1 MFIDIN
7 ECTSN
12 SSICDTNA
20 NCTNTPGSYV
30 CTCNHGYAGNGTVC
44 VGEYLW
50 KIVCFSFSLDMG
62 LSNYQFNYSAPPT
75 TPTGLS
81 HSSIQSTSIT
91 LTWSQPTGDIVDS
104 YIITYSFTI
113 RVCGV
118 PGGSTVMVGGSSR
131 EYTLTDLEENSDY
144 TISITA
150 RNEAGDSPPTTT
162 IMATTSRAGNYY
174 IIG

>member
-1 MFIDIN
+1 MDFLQYTIFLLFLQ
-7 ECTSN
+7 T
-12 SSICDTNA
+12 
-20 NCTNTPGSYV
+20 
-30 CTCNHGYAGNGTVC
+30 
-44 VGEYLW
+44 
-50 KIVCFSFSLDMG
+50 
-62 LSNYQFNYSAPPT
+62 SAPPSS
-75 TPTGLS
+75 PTGLS
-81 HSSIQSTSIT
+81 SSSIQSTFIT

-118 PGGSTVMVGGSSR
+118 TGGSTVMVGGSSR

>member
-1 MFIDIN
+1 M
-7 ECTSN
+7 
-12 SSICDTNA
+12 
-20 NCTNTPGSYV
+20 
-30 CTCNHGYAGNGTVC
+30 
-44 VGEYLW
+44 
-50 KIVCFSFSLDMG
+50 CFSFSLDMG

-81 HSSIQSTSIT
+81 HSSIQSTSIN

-118 PGGSTVMVGGSSR
+118 TGGSTVMVGGSSR